1 MLYPA
6 DAADSLDFTALKTM
20 VGERAATPQA
30 RRRIEELQPEF
41 SWEAQAEELER
52 TDQMLTLYQQGH
64 FLPAVATADTAS
76 ALTLLRVR
84 EAVLSPEQFLAL
96 KAQTES
102 YQNLYRFCGLHRAS
116 MPAVVQLLERTP
128 PVDEVPLWIDKI
140 LERKLLSLICKIK
153 EISTE
158 KIEEKLKIVNLFE
171 RRNSKFK
178 TYSLGMK
185 QRLAIASA
193 LLNNPEILILDEPT
207 NGLDPQGIHEIREII
222 QKIAKNGTTIL
233 LASHLLDEVEKVCS
247 HVVVIRDGVKLY
259 SGRVDKM
266 SASHGLFE
274 LNTNEPKNK
283 LISIL
288 NNNSQIGSVKEEG
301 DYIIAY
307 LTEEM
312 EASEI
317 NSYLFKNGIT
327 VSHLVKRKPSL
338 EEQFLDLTNNN

>member
-1 MLYPA
+1 METIL
-6 DAADSLDFTALKTM
+6 SLKNLDKKFGRVHAVNNLSFDIQKGNVYGILGPNGSGKSTTLGIILNVVNKTS
-20 VGERAATPQA
+20 G
-30 RRRIEELQPEF
+30 EF
-41 SWEAQAEELER
+41 SWF
-52 TDQMLTLYQQGH
+52 DGN
-64 FLPAVATADTAS
+64 
-76 ALTLLRVR
+76 
-84 EAVLSPEQFLAL
+84 LSTHQAL
-96 KAQTES
+96 KKVGAIIERPNFYPYMTAI
-102 YQNLYRFCGLHRAS
+102 QN
-116 MPAVVQLLERTP
+116 
-128 PVDEVPLWIDKI
+128 
-140 LERKLLSLICKIK
+140 LSLICKIK
-153 EISTE
+153 DISTE

-247 HVVVIRDGVKLY
+247 HVVVIREGVKLY
-259 SGRVDKM
+259 SGRVDEM

-288 NNNSQIGSVKEEG
+288 NNNSHIGSVKEEG

-317 NSYLFKNGIT
+317 NNYLFKNGIT